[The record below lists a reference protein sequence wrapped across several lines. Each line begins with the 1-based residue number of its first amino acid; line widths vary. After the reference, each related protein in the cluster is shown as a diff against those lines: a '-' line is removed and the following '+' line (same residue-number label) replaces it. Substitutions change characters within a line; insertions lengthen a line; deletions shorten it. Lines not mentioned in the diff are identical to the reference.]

1 MLKPNAGVMSCKLRK
16 KTHTSSSDGGG
27 GMGKCPGRVI
37 PSMNGDRIERFELKE
52 YPNDSLR
59 IINELR
65 HSSLLCDV
73 TIKLEYNGQKKKF
86 SAHKLVLASCSPYFK
101 AMFTGGCRERNMSEV
116 NMREIHPDVFSKL
129 LDFAYTSRIL
139 ISEQCV
145 LYIMV
150 GACMLQM
157 NHVVQICCKFL
168 ENQLDPSNCL
178 GLAAFAEDLGC
189 IDLKR
194 KIEKYVCAHF
204 EQVSQSEEFKTLS
217 PCRLS
222 KIIAADE
229 IHVDCESQVYNAVLC
244 WVQYNP
250 MARQQ
255 YLKMLL
261 EAVRCHSL
269 TPGFL
274 ERQLQ
279 NCPVV
284 NKEPRC
290 REYLAHVFKELT
302 LHKPVGHKPR
312 APDIGQ
318 VIYVAGGY
326 LRHSL
331 PYMEC
336 FHPEENMWLRL
347 RDLPM
352 PRSGIASCVVQ
363 GLFYAIGGRNNS
375 PEGNYDSAAC
385 DRYNPMSD
393 QWDHRSSMNV
403 PRNRSS
409 VGVIDNMVYAVGGS
423 QGPTH
428 HNSVERYDPELD
440 TWTMVCGMKTKRIGV
455 GCAVVNRMLYAVG
468 GFDGVNRLSSVE
480 RYHPENDEWKDT
492 QPMHTARSGAG
503 VVALGNTIY
512 AVGGYDGH
520 EQLNSVEKYNVLDD
534 TWQSVS
540 RMKHRRSALA
550 VTVHNG
556 KIFALGGY
564 DGHDFLSS
572 VEYYD
577 PAKNEWKEVT
587 NMSSGRSGCG
597 SAVGFQPC
605 LRR

>member
-1 MLKPNAGVMSCKLRK
+1 Y
-16 KTHTSSSDGGG
+16 
-27 GMGKCPGRVI
+27 
-37 PSMNGDRIERFELKE
+37 PS
-52 YPNDSLR
+52 DSLT

-65 HSSLLCDV
+65 QSALLCDV

-101 AMFTGGCRERNMSEV
+101 AMFTGKPSCRNMSEV

-168 ENQLDPSNCL
+168 ENQLEPSNCL
-178 GLAAFAEDLGC
+178 GLALFAEDLGC
-189 IDLKR
+189 IDLKK

-204 EQVSQSEEFKTLS
+204 EEVSYFIFRTLS

-229 IHVDCESQVYNAVLC
+229 VRVDCESHVYNAVLC
-244 WVQYNP
+244 WVQYDP
-250 MARQQ
+250 SSRQQ

-269 TPGFL
+269 TPTFL
-274 ERQLQ
+274 EQQLQ

-302 LHKPVGHKPR
+302 LHKPVKHKPR

-318 VIYVAGGY
+318 VCSIYWNIGY
-326 LRHSL
+326 
-331 PYMEC
+331 
-336 FHPEENMWLRL
+336 
-347 RDLPM
+347 
-352 PRSGIASCVVQ
+352 ITT
-363 GLFYAIGGRNNS
+363 FYIL
-375 PEGNYDSAAC
+375 EQ
-385 DRYNPMSD
+385 YNPMSD
-393 QWDHRSSMNV
+393 QWNHRSSMNV
-403 PRNRSS
+403 PRNRAG

-423 QGPTH
+423 QGPTNH
-428 HNSVERYDPELD
+428 SSVERYDPELD
-440 TWTMVCGMKTKRIGV
+440 TWTMVCGMRTKRIGV
-455 GCAVVNRMLYAVG
+455 GCAVINRMLYAVG
-468 GFDGVNRLSSVE
+468 GFDGQNRLASVE
-480 RYHPENDEWKDT
+480 RYHPENDEWCNT

-503 VVALGNTIY
+503 TLFALGNTIY

-520 EQLNSVEKYNVLDD
+520 EQLNSVERFNVADG
-534 TWQSVS
+534 TWQQVA

-577 PAKNEWKEVT
+577 PNKNDWKEVT

-597 SAVGFQPC
+597 SAV
-605 LRR
+605 